1 MSPNPIINSAQP
13 KALENTKTCSSSTS
27 IPSKSLLS
35 NIVFTWGSGKDG
47 RLGNGSEKGE
57 KFPFAI
63 ENFLFESVSAGYY
76 HSAGLDDRG
85 KRNFLNRN
93 NI

>member
-1 MSPNPIINSAQP
+1 MPAINQPKVQESTKPSSSSINS
-13 KALENTKTCSSSTS
+13 N
-27 IPSKSLLS
+27 KSPLS
-35 NIVFTWGSGKDG
+35 NIVFSWGSGKDG
-47 RLGNGSEKGE
+47 RLGNGSERGE
-57 KFPFAI
+57 KYPFAI

-85 KRNFLNRN
+85 KKFLYQLFLWKSI